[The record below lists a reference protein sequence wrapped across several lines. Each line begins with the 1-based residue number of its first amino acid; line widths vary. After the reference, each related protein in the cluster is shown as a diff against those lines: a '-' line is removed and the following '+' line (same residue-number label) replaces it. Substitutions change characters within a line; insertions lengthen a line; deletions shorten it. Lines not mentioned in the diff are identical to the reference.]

1 MRTSLLVAG
10 VFAAATSW
18 MCGQGIAGSAA
29 TTGQDARQ
37 FVGKAVQ
44 TELSR
49 DANDHS
55 HWLYFEVD
63 QKPEHPVK
71 QWVADTSDGS
81 LKRVV
86 QLDGRNL
93 SPQEQQQRMDAFIH
107 DTGARAKQRKSGAH
121 DDDEAANMLR
131 TLPKAF
137 LWSYQGE
144 QGENTLLHFKP
155 DPSFIPPNMET
166 KVFAAMEGDMAVNT
180 KQMRIATLKGRL
192 THDVTFLGGLLGRMN
207 EGGTF
212 DVERRETGHDGVW
225 QITESHI
232 HVNGHVLLFK
242 TISEQEDDVKTEFRQ
257 LPAQIS
263 LEQAKQDLLQAQ
275 PANQA
280 TQARK

>member
-1 MRTSLLVAG
+1 VH
-10 VFAAATSW
+10 
-18 MCGQGIAGSAA
+18 GQPVVDSAPA
-29 TTGQDARQ
+29 KEQDARQ
-37 FVGKAVQ
+37 FVARAVQ
-44 TELSR
+44 NELSK
-49 DANDHS
+49 DADDHS

-93 SPQEQQQRMDAFIH
+93 SPQEQQQRMDAFIQ

-137 LWSYQGE
+137 LWTYQGE

-155 DPSFIPPNMET
+155 DPNFTPPNMET
-166 KVFAAMEGDMAVNT
+166 KVFAAMEGDMTVNT
-180 KQMRIATLKGRL
+180 KQMRIASLKGRL
-192 THDVTFLGGLLGRMN
+192 THDVTFLGGLLGRMYG
-207 EGGTF
+207 GGTF
-212 DVERRETGHDGVW
+212 DVERRETGHGGVW

-242 TISEQEDDVKTEFRQ
+242 TISEQEDDVKTEFKQ
-257 LPAQIS
+257 LPASIS
-263 LEQAKQDLLQAQ
+263 LEQAKQDLLQVQ
-275 PANQA
+275 PAGQS
-280 TQARK
+280 TEARK